1 MSKLPFLEI
10 SGKMSIL
17 IVCLPACN
25 IINLKIYISDP
36 PIFLQGEINQD
47 KTLRTKR
54 ALKALSMV

>member
-47 KTLRTKR
+47 KN
-54 ALKALSMV
+54 LKP